1 MDLKESDQAMKIS
14 LKSNVDLWEI
24 FGQEGKAELE
34 IQAATLRSLLEQLS
48 NRSQGRVDLID
59 PRTGDVDIDC
69 FLFINGSIHYSLPR
83 GLDTELK
90 NGDEVK
96 ITFLGLGG
104 G

>member
-1 MDLKESDQAMKIS
+1 MKIS
-14 LKSNVDLWEI
+14 VKSNFDLWEI

-34 IQAATLRSLLEQLS
+34 IQTATLRNLLQELS
-48 NRSQGRVDLID
+48 NKFQGRVELID

-90 NGDEVK
+90 NGDEVE

>member
-1 MDLKESDQAMKIS
+1 MKIS
-14 LKSNVDLWEI
+14 LESNVDLSDI
-24 FGQEGKAELE
+24 LGQKGKAELE
-34 IQAATLRSLLEQLS
+34 IQTATLKGVLQELS
-48 NRSQGRVDLID
+48 NRSQGRVELID
-59 PRTGDVDIDC
+59 PRTEDVDIDC
-69 FLFINGSIHYSLPR
+69 FLFINGSLHYSLPR

>member
-1 MDLKESDQAMKIS
+1 MKIS
-14 LKSNVDLWEI
+14 LESNVDLWEI
-24 FGQEGKAELE
+24 FGQKGKVELE
-34 IQAATLRSLLEQLS
+34 IQSPTLRSVLEELS
-48 NRSQGRVDLID
+48 NRSQGRVELID
-59 PRTGDVDIDC
+59 PRTGDVEIDC

>member
-1 MDLKESDQAMKIS
+1 MKIS
-14 LKSNVDLWEI
+14 VKSNFDLCEI
-24 FGQEGKAELE
+24 FGQKGKAELE
-34 IQAATLRSLLEQLS
+34 IQTATLRNLLQELS
-48 NRSQGRVDLID
+48 NRFQGRVELID

-90 NGDEVK
+90 NGDEVE

>member
-1 MDLKESDQAMKIS
+1 MKIS
-14 LKSNVDLWEI
+14 LESNVDLGEI
-24 FGQEGKAELE
+24 FGQKGKAELE
-34 IQAATLRSLLEQLS
+34 IQTATLRSVLQELS

-59 PRTGDVDIDC
+59 RRTGDVDIDC
-69 FLFINGSIHYSLPR
+69 FVFINGLLHYSLPR

>member
-1 MDLKESDQAMKIS
+1 VKIS
-14 LKSNVDLWEI
+14 LTSNVDLCEI
-24 FGQEGKAELE
+24 FGQKGKAELE
-34 IQAATLRSLLEQLS
+34 IQAATVRGLLEELS
-48 NRSQGRVDLID
+48 DRSQGRVELID
-59 PRTGDVDIDC
+59 HRTGDVDIDC
-69 FLFINGSIHYSLPR
+69 FLSINGSLHYSLPR